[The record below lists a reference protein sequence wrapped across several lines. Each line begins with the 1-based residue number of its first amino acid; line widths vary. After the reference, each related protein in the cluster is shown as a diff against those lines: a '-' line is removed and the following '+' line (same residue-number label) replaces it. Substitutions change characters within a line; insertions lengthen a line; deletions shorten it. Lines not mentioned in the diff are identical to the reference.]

1 MSAILGSM
9 RARLTVGLAALI
21 LLGLGAFA
29 VYAYVAVTT
38 TLTADLDQTLRLQ
51 AEQIAATSDFVAP
64 EFPGTVAPR
73 PAELGVVAH
82 VAEAGIVVESFDPQG
97 RVTERSDTLGPQQLV
112 TSAEAL
118 ALTMRPPHL
127 YTRSLV
133 GDPLRVYSLPVRRGG
148 RLIGLVVVA
157 APLRHITM
165 ATRTVLALLVVGGL
179 GMAALTV
186 LASSLLVRRGLRPL
200 EEMARVAEGI
210 TARRFER
217 RLQLRH
223 PPREIERLAHTFDAM
238 LDRLHGAFAGQ
249 RRFVAD
255 AAHELRTPLM
265 TIRGRGDVLLLDS
278 ALDSRTRAGLTLM
291 RDEAGRMGRLV
302 ANLLLLARG
311 DDGRA
316 IDRRPVELDA
326 LLLEVAQHAHTLA
339 QGVTV
344 AIGHEDQAV
353 VWGDADLLKQL
364 ALNLVDNALTYTPAG
379 GHVELSLFVADG
391 WARLSVRDSGPGI
404 AAEDLERIF
413 ERFYRVDRARSR
425 HTGGGGLGLAIARWI
440 AEAHGGR
447 IEVDSALGRG
457 SAFTLVVPLSH
468 ETIAIL

>member
-1 MSAILGSM
+1 MPGSM
-9 RARLTVGLAALI
+9 RARLTVGLAVLI

-29 VYAYVAVTT
+29 AYAYVAVTA

-64 EFPGTVAPR
+64 EFPGAVAPR
-73 PAELGVVAH
+73 PGELGVVAH
-82 VAEAGIVVESFDPQG
+82 VAQAGIVVEAFDPRG
-97 RVTERSDTLGPQQLV
+97 HVTERSDTLGPQLLA
-112 TSAEAL
+112 TPAEAL
-118 ALTMRPPHL
+118 ALAAGPPRL
-127 YTRSLV
+127 YTRPFA
-133 GDPLRVYSLPVRRGG
+133 GGPLRVYSLPARRAG
-148 RLIGLVVVA
+148 RLVGVVVVA
-157 APLRHITM
+157 APLRHITA
-165 ATRTVLALLVVGGL
+165 ATRTVLALLVAGGL
-179 GMAALTV
+179 GLAAVTV
-186 LASSLLVRRGLRPL
+186 LGSSLLVRRGLRPL

-217 RLQLRH
+217 RLHLRH
-223 PPREIERLAHTFDAM
+223 PPAEIARLARTFDAM
-238 LDRLHGAFAGQ
+238 LDRLHDAFAAQ

-265 TIRGRGDVLLLDS
+265 TIRGRSDVLLLDP
-278 ALDSRTRAGLTLM
+278 ALDGPARAGVTLM
-291 RDEAGRMGRLV
+291 RDEAARMGRLV

-311 DDGRA
+311 DEGRA

-326 LLLEVAQHAHTLA
+326 LLLEVAQHAHTRA
-339 QGVTV
+339 RGVTV
-344 AIGHEDQAV
+344 TIGHEDQAV

-391 WARLSVRDSGPGI
+391 WARLSVRDTGPGI
-404 AAEDLERIF
+404 AAADLGRIF
-413 ERFYRVDRARSR
+413 ERFYRVDLARSR
-425 HTGGGGLGLAIARWI
+425 HTGGAGLGLAIARWI

-457 SAFTLVVPLSH
+457 STFTLVVPLSN
-468 ETIAIL
+468 ETIAIV